1 MTVPKLRLMWLWRKG
16 TEKARPSTGSLT
28 RRIIGIAAIWIVLL
42 LGVGGYALDRVLT
55 NAITNNFDDSLDYVL
70 TSLIASS
77 EIGPE
82 GEVLL
87 NRPPADQRFLEPYS
101 RVYFQITAEGFN
113 PANAPPAFSFP
124 SRSLWDRRLQV
135 RGEHRDFEIHV
146 YNSEEFPNEDLRVV
160 ERDARLPGS
169 PRRWRFQVAA
179 TREPLT
185 AQISVLRR
193 TMIRSFAILGVGLL
207 VLAALQALYGLWP
220 LRRVRKAIASIRS
233 GSKSRIE

>member
-1 MTVPKLRLMWLWRKG
+1 MKVPKVRLMRWWRKG

-28 RRIIGIAAIWIVLL
+28 RRIIGIAGIWIVVL

-55 NAITNNFDDSLDYVL
+55 SAITNNFDDSLDYVL

-87 NRPPADQRFLEPYS
+87 NRPPADQKFLEPYS
-101 RVYFQITAEGFN
+101 GLCFQITAGGFN
-113 PANAPPAFSFP
+113 PVDAPPAFAFP
-124 SRSLWDRRLQV
+124 SRSLWDRRLAV

-146 YNSEEFPNEDLRVV
+146 YDSAEFPNEELRVV

-169 PRRWRFQVAA
+169 PRR
-179 TREPLT
+179 
-185 AQISVLRR
+185 
-193 TMIRSFAILGVGLL
+193 
-207 VLAALQALYGLWP
+207 
-220 LRRVRKAIASIRS
+220 
-233 GSKSRIE
+233 